1 MVALASV
8 RLAEVLGSNIAKP
21 ESIPFSVDDVT
32 AGSETELQA
41 AVIGAAT
48 AVDLPL
54 SIRSSNYFQNVVS
67 RAATGEMPRRSISR
81 LERYLEDSDGIW
93 ENSWVRFPLGCLGAH
108 ASSVFDHDLRA
119 DKSTQSTSY
128 RQDVSR
134 FRIVE
139 NGRELVRVPISYVV
153 KLALAHALSPRSL
166 PAAIRDT
173 GVRVMNH
180 FLNDNTSPETYSLH
194 VASIRPSAG
203 NGMTLAR
210 ETARRF
216 LLTQLLVAYANEQF
230 QLKAH
235 GQKAVIFFSP
245 HPPIRQKELN
255 NCISDAYYRELFMS
269 PCLSGWDRGEE
280 KRDYMA
286 LCHQVLS
293 RSHLNA
299 VGKLREAGIIT
310 TNLVTLPNTSNI
322 SLANNGVHISIGSRR
337 LLGKLSERG
346 SGFTRESEKQ
356 LGDLAIKIV
365 EHFLPLFVGTYSAAP
380 YRQDFSDFHPEQLLG
395 FLPHELDFNH
405 LRMFWRR
412 WKRKGRNKIFGHSIT
427 PFGPAWIDSLL
438 SSVFRLRGDFI
449 PDFRLIDYLI
459 ALRSTESS
467 PGLDGTLDNC
477 ERLKKDLDDLGVFDR
492 QMSIYMMYRLREF
505 HRMGYSGFEG
515 RHYSLFPSLQ
525 RDLSRAVELQQL
537 VTCLAYKYILMGKY
551 SHAHI
556 PDTPFVESER
566 RQVFFGTA
574 AGIPTFFV
582 RRNTPNCL
590 MQDILQHTNSLRAS
604 RRYPGYLRVQ
614 NAEFRLALVRLLRR
628 DANDLIETIGLSDS
642 LLDLESR
649 LHSGNG
655 TAAVDRLKNGILRHA
670 GVKSVFSV
678 NAPNL
683 NRAAESYY
691 RTTLRNEHLTEAF
704 DLLEKDFDQMLQ
716 PCRHPDEEVREV
728 LDRVLRG
735 RSAFEQLRTLRSA
748 VISDKATADEI
759 RLAIHLLLIAEYH
772 DAKQEAAVLA

>member
-67 RAATGEMPRRSISR
+67 RAATGEMPRRSLSR

-93 ENSWVRFPLGCLGAH
+93 ENSWVRFPLACLGAH

-119 DKSTQSTSY
+119 DKSQSTSY

-139 NGRELVRVPISYVV
+139 NGREVVRVPISYVV
-153 KLALAHALSPRSL
+153 KLALAHALSSRSL

-203 NGMTLAR
+203 NGMILAR

-230 QLKAH
+230 QLKAN

-269 PCLSGWDRGEE
+269 PCLSGWDKGEE

-310 TNLVTLPNTSNI
+310 SNLVTLPNTSNI

-346 SGFTRESEKQ
+346 SGFTRESEKH

-380 YRQDFSDFHPEQLLG
+380 YRQDFADFHPEQLLG

-449 PDFRLIDYLI
+449 PDFRLIDYLV

-492 QMSIYMMYRLREF
+492 RMSIYLMYRLREF

-551 SHAHI
+551 SHGHI

-582 RRNTPNCL
+582 RRDTPNCL

-628 DANDLIETIGLSDS
+628 DATDLIETIGLSDS

-670 GVKSVFSV
+670 NVKSVFGL
-678 NAPNL
+678 NAANL

-716 PCRHPDEEVREV
+716 PCRHPDELVREA
-728 LDRVLRG
+728 LHHVLRG

-748 VISDKATADEI
+748 VISDKATVDEI

-772 DAKQEAAVLA
+772 DAKQEAALA